1 MISLNFHSITRLNLL
16 KISGRVSHL
25 MQVLE
30 REDDLGSVD
39 PHFALLEL
47 LSLVKVGEQL
57 PATHIICKII
67 LSYCH
72 HHVVILSLTKD

>member
-1 MISLNFHSITRLNLL
+1 M
-16 KISGRVSHL
+16 
-25 MQVLE
+25 E

-57 PATHIICKII
+57 PATHIICKSNIVTKNITTIVILVII
-67 LSYCH
+67 LI
-72 HHVVILSLTKD
+72 VILSLTED

>member
-1 MISLNFHSITRLNLL
+1 MISINFHSIKRLNLAE
-16 KISGRVSHL
+16 ISGRVSHL

-30 REDDLGSVD
+30 CEDDLGSVD

-57 PATHIICKII
+57 PATHII
-67 LSYCH
+67 
-72 HHVVILSLTKD
+72 

>member
-1 MISLNFHSITRLNLL
+1 
-16 KISGRVSHL
+16 

-57 PATHIICKII
+57 PATHIICKIK
-67 LSYCH
+67 L
-72 HHVVILSLTKD
+72 